1 MKKVYRFTASWC
13 QPCKSLKMIL
23 DSIETDV
30 YIETV
35 DIDENYALASEFK
48 VRNVPCMVM
57 LEDDKEIKRMVGF
70 KSKTEVTEWLNND

>member
-1 MKKVYRFTASWC
+1 
-13 QPCKSLKMIL
+13 MIL

-57 LEDDKEIKRMVGF
+57 IEDDKEIKRMVGF

>member
-48 VRNVPCMVM
+48 VRNVPFMVM
-57 LEDDKEIKRMVGF
+57 IEDDKEIKRMVGF
-70 KSKTEVTEWLNND
+70 KSKTEITEWLNND